1 MNKLGSGDSV
11 PEFRRDSDIQTRALG
26 SGTQCRAEARFV
38 GK

>member
-1 MNKLGSGDSV
+1 MNKLESGDSV
-11 PEFRRDSDIQTRALG
+11 PEFRCDSDIRTQALG